1 MADARQK
8 TFHLSALLVFLR
20 NLLEEF
26 GPEKIG
32 KANIN
37 IYFTWLKPISKHRQ
51 KSIKHIRKLNL
62 FF

>member
-1 MADARQK
+1 MIWHRNINNFDKLPSTRMADARQK

-37 IYFTWLKPISKHRQ
+37 IYFTWL
-51 KSIKHIRKLNL
+51 
-62 FF
+62 